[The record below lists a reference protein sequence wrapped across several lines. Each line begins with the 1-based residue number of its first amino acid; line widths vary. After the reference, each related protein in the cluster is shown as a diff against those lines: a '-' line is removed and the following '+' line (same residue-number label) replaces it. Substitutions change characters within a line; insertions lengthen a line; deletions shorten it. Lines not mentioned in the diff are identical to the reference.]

1 MREFYR
7 QTFAK
12 AGALAYI
19 GEGAAHIYFL
29 ITGARL
35 ADIPFAADWYFA
47 TLGTYCSIG
56 LLMYAYTCKLERR
69 RCCDTWAYVV
79 TTLMTV
85 GPVALHICII
95 VAHSHEILKIFP
107 WAYSFFG
114 LTYCI
119 FFTYWLSTLRL
130 KRP

>member
-7 QTFAK
+7 QSFGL

-19 GEGAAHIYFL
+19 GEGSAHVYFL
-29 ITGARL
+29 LTGYRL
-35 ADIPFAADWYFA
+35 ADIPFIADWYFA
-47 TLGTYCSIG
+47 ILGTYCSIG
-56 LLMYAYTCKLERR
+56 LLIYAYSGKLERR

-95 VAHSHEILKIFP
+95 LAQSHEILKIFP

-114 LTYCI
+114 LVYCT
-119 FFTYWLSTLRL
+119 FFTWWLATVRV
-130 KRP
+130 KQT